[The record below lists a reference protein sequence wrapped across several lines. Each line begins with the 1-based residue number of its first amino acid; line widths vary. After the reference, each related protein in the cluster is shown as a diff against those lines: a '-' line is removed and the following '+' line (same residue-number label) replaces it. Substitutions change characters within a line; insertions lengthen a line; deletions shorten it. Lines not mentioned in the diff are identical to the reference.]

1 MSNEELTLTE
11 LDAVSGGDGED
22 WGESVDAAMGGPFPR
37 VCQGP
42 APVTEQKTFT
52 AALTD
57 LGAAGVL
64 HAVARM
70 ERKRNP
76 GAGPSRRIPGL
87 RFAPSRLHNFT
98 GGTQMSDVARMMPA
112 NAIRELAPQELEAVA
127 GGGKCGPPRVVVQR
141 QRQRRRPHHR
151 LPALPERLWSPAE
164 HLRRQWSLG
173 PFRFGHWSGVCNEEC
188 NANDVGKHDPRID
201 AGGTRSG
208 VRRRNSSRQW
218 TPGSATAA

>member
-1 MSNEELTLTE
+1 MQLAAGMEKT
-11 LDAVSGGDGED
+11 GEKALMPL
-22 WGESVDAAMGGPFPR
+22 WAARSPR

-42 APVTEQKTFT
+42 APVTEQETFT

-98 GGTQMSDVARMMPA
+98 AGTQMSDVARMMPA

-127 GGGKCGPPRVVVQR
+127 GGGKCGPPACGGPAPSPTPTPTPPPPGTPRKIVV
-141 QRQRRRPHHR
+141 
-151 LPALPERLWSPAE
+151 
-164 HLRRQWSLG
+164 
-173 PFRFGHWSGVCNEEC
+173 
-188 NANDVGKHDPRID
+188 
-201 AGGTRSG
+201 
-208 VRRRNSSRQW
+208 
-218 TPGSATAA
+218 PG